1 MTRDGSGDGGEAYV
15 LGLDIGGTK
24 LAAGVVDPRGNAL
37 SFVVGRGGAGDDA
50 ESGVKRLFTL
60 GREAMTAAGVEPS
73 RIRAVGIGCGGPLDP
88 ARGVLVAPPHLPGW
102 RDVPIIA
109 WAQHEFDRAA
119 VVENDGTAAAVA
131 EFRFGAGRGASDLVY
146 LTVSTGIGGG
156 AVVAGRLFRGA
167 AANGGELGHVTVDWH
182 GRRCVG
188 CGRRGCLE
196 AYASGT
202 SIAQRAREAM
212 DAGGSTSLR
221 RGATAADVVAAA
233 AAGDPLAVRIWD
245 ETTLALG
252 YGLTSI
258 VNLFEPE
265 VAVLGGG
272 VTGAGEQLLAPVRAR
287 VKADAMAAVAER
299 VRVVPAG
306 LGRRVGVIGA
316 AAAVWE
322 RERESAGSV
331 PGRGGS

>member
-1 MTRDGSGDGGEAYV
+1 MTRDGSGDGGEPYV

-24 LAAGVVDPRGNAL
+24 LAAGVVTPRGEAL
-37 SFVVGRGGAGDDA
+37 SFVVGPGGSGDDA
-50 ESGVKRLFTL
+50 ESGVKRLFAL

-73 RIRAVGIGCGGPLDP
+73 RIGAVGIGCGGPLDP

-102 RDVPIIA
+102 RDVPITA
-109 WAQHEFDRAA
+109 WAQHEFDRPA
-119 VVENDGTAAAVA
+119 VVENDGTAAAAA
-131 EFRFGAGRGASDLVY
+131 EFRFGAGRGVSDLVY
-146 LTVSTGIGGG
+146 LTVSTGVGGG

-167 AANGGELGHVTVDWH
+167 AGNGGEFGHVTVDWH

-202 SIAQRAREAM
+202 SIAERAREAVH
-212 DAGGSTSLR
+212 AGEPSSLPG
-221 RGATAADVVAAA
+221 GATAADVAAAA

-252 YGLTSI
+252 CGLTSI
-258 VNLFEPE
+258 VNVFEPE

-272 VTGAGEQLLAPVRAR
+272 VTESGEQLLAPVRAR
-287 VKADAMAAVAER
+287 VEADAMAAAAER
-299 VRVVPAG
+299 VRVVPAA

-322 RERESAGSV
+322 RERETAD
-331 PGRGGS
+331 GRREST